1 MNSHN
6 IVFLNMLRCKQILLG
21 LNDCLLIIIVF
32 ITFIINYICSSSGLK
47 LFTALDT
54 EFVQIF
60 FKMSKY
66 NKQEYIKMHYT
77 LLNILL
83 S

>member
-1 MNSHN
+1 
-6 IVFLNMLRCKQILLG
+6 MLRCKQILLG
-21 LNDCLLIIIVF
+21 LIDCLLIIIVF
-32 ITFIINYICSSSGLK
+32 ITFIINYICSSPGLK

-60 FKMSKY
+60 FQMSKY

>member
-1 MNSHN
+1 MYSHN
-6 IVFLNMLRCKQILLG
+6 IVSLNMLRCKQILLG
-21 LNDCLLIIIVF
+21 LIDCLLIIIVF
-32 ITFIINYICSSSGLK
+32 ITFIINYIWSSPGLK
-47 LFTALDT
+47 SFTALDT
-54 EFVQIF
+54 EFLQIF
-60 FKMSKY
+60 FQMSKY